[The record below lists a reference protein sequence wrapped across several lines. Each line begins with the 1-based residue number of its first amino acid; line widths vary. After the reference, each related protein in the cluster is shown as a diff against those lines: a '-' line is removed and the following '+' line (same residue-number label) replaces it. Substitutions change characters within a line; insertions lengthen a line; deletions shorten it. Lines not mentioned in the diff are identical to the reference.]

1 MRESTDHPASDDDR
15 RPTPPKRPDPDECC
29 RSACDPCIF
38 DLHEDAMDRY
48 REQLRAWLARQA
60 DTAPDPH
67 VP

>member
-1 MRESTDHPASDDDR
+1 MPEPIDEPASNDDP
-15 RPTPPKRPDPDECC
+15 RPTAPERPDPDECC

-60 DTAPDPH
+60 DTSSDPR